1 MNPCP
6 SSYLG
11 ATINGTITEFLF
23 APWYDVP
30 PALGITLLIGPI
42 EEFGWRG
49 VALPLLQRRFA
60 PLWAGLILGAIWGF
74 WHLPAFLFSGTPQSA
89 WSFGP
94 FVIGVLAL
102 SVILTSMFNAARG
115 SILIAAL
122 FHFQMNGPA
131 WPDAQPWENFLFA
144 VVAVVVVVLNRR
156 TMLTCDG
163 AVTGV
168 LMPEEEGSP
177 TDARIAAIS

>member
-49 VALPLLQRRFA
+49 GTVATPA
-60 PLWAGLILGAIWGF
+60 PLRAALGEPHCGCNLGLLVSTDIPF
-74 WHLPAFLFSGTPQSA
+74 QRNPQSA

-102 SVILTSMFNAARG
+102 SVILTLRFNAGCG
-115 SILIAAL
+115 SILSAIL
-122 FHFQMNGPA
+122 FHFQMNSPA
-131 WPDAQPWENFLFA
+131 WPDAQPWENFRRA

-156 TMLTCDG
+156 MVLTCDG
-163 AVTGV
+163 AVNEV
-168 LMPEEEGSP
+168 LLPAEDGSSDHAHID
-177 TDARIAAIS
+177 T